1 MSKEKNKEAIAPL
14 ATYRVIVPI
23 AMQPKRAAAVID
35 VSVDYLKKLVALGKL
50 AGPISTEDI
59 GGVKLFDAA
68 RLAAD
73 WQKFYEER
81 AKAGGNEW
89 DEVLK

>member
-1 MSKEKNKEAIAPL
+1 MSKEKREAIAPP
-14 ATYRVIVPI
+14 TSYRVVIPI
-23 AMQPKRAAAVID
+23 AMQPKQAAASID
-35 VSVDYLKKLVALGKL
+35 VSVGYLNKLVALGKIT
-50 AGPISTEDI
+50 GPISTEDS

-68 RLAAD
+68 RFATD

-81 AKAGGNEW
+81 QKADGNEW